1 MKSIKSIIFLS
12 AALCLAACA
21 PEEKIG
27 IGDNPK
33 ETGVEDVIGE
43 GVYFAALTQ
52 EQKAMVLDPADETTV
67 EFAVYRKTE
76 DHILGVPLEIIATAN
91 GEPVEGIFE
100 VSDILFGVGQTETT
114 VRVSFPNAEIGT
126 TYSCTIQCTDPTYAG
141 QYGDQPLGLTFSVI
155 RERWV
160 SLGTGIWTESG
171 EAYFNNFSEEVEILQ
186 NEMTPTL
193 FRARMKWLDEKGE
206 TYAVYSGDN
215 DEYFEF
221 RVLTPGE
228 TFRDVKITRDDIV
241 AFSSFNTG
249 YIDTNYPGDPVY
261 YLHPSSFTNLRSE
274 DAWAESHVFQWQDN
288 GLPAGVAF
296 APYCYLF
303 GAGGG
308 WNFTEVPNA
317 ITLSFPGAK
326 LVDYSLEIEA
336 LGVASKGQLPVA
348 FYLGEDIVKCKY
360 AAYEGV
366 EEDVNAKVK
375 EIIADADAAFVEQSD
390 TLGLSF
396 EKTGVYTLVA
406 VGLDAEGVA
415 QAAASTVVSY
425 SAAEGEMPVVLSC
438 GIGSAEKYAPKGIST
453 DNSVEFF
460 LYGSELVDV
469 KVIACSKADIASN
482 QQGCIKSVLA
492 AKSLSPEALAAVN
505 GDGYVGVISGL
516 LPGTEYYILAYG
528 SNGFEEGVFLSSSS
542 QFTTGDPLPV
552 YLNYTS
558 ADLQSDLLTSD
569 PADLYGKYNFYGV
582 NGSNKSGLREY
593 LSKATIEDS
602 GIPSASDSLG
612 VYYYPAVKGMLA
624 GYDKMLGFEDKIV
637 FEHDGGLL
645 WQQSIELGEGQF
657 KGNTYYF
664 KACALD
670 SDGYFYGTQTYAFVG
685 IPVAEGYIAFVP
697 NPTFV
702 SNYNVTFTGMQLI
715 GFAEDTYTTA
725 ALGVDTYENMLLVRE
740 DVDNNGLAPK
750 AKTAALNNMVKP
762 YTEALRNLPM
772 NYVQTDKQR
781 VLSAI
786 ESVRE
791 NYACGSIAPIRGTRS
806 CEKAS
811 FSVSEMPSFS
821 KSGSRKLKTNVNV
834 LSSFGDTLAK

>member
-1 MKSIKSIIFLS
+1 MKSYKSLILLS
-12 AALCLAACA
+12 AALCLAACTA
-21 PEEKIG
+21 EEKIG
-27 IGDNPK
+27 IGDKPGDAGSEEVVN
-33 ETGVEDVIGE
+33 E
-43 GVYFAALTQ
+43 GVYFAILTP
-52 EQKAMVLDPADETTV
+52 EQKTVILDPADETV
-67 EFAVYRKTE
+67 LEFTAYR
-76 DHILGVPLEIIATAN
+76 TA
-91 GEPVEGIFE
+91 EEKAIDVPVEVKLTADGTEIENTIFE
-100 VSDILFGVGQTETT
+100 VAKPHFDEGQTETT
-114 VRVSFPNAEIGT
+114 FKVSFPNSEIGV
-126 TYSCTIQCTDPTYAG
+126 TYACSIECSDPAFVG
-141 QYGDQPLGLTFSVI
+141 TYGDRPTGLSFTVSRVKWELVKGPNGEEYGSWKDDIISSMFGLPNLYAVNDKIQIYERSDKKGYYRIPDVYNAYMIDKLTGWGEADCEENCTPGTYAYVDATKPDKVFLEYCTTGVTLGDDGEIEYCSYVEPYFKGGDAFGTLENGVIRFPVKGILINFTVSGGWYYGNQSGLTTIV
-155 RERWV
+155 
-160 SLGTGIWTESG
+160 LPG
-171 EAYFNNFSEEVEILQ
+171 Y
-186 NEMTPTL
+186 
-193 FRARMKWLDEKGE
+193 K
-206 TYAVYSGDN
+206 DN
-215 DEYFEF
+215 
-221 RVLTPGE
+221 
-228 TFRDVKITRDDIV
+228 
-241 AFSSFNTG
+241 
-249 YIDTNYPGDPVY
+249 
-261 YLHPSSFTNLRSE
+261 
-274 DAWAESHVFQWQDN
+274 
-288 GLPAGVAF
+288 
-296 APYCYLF
+296 
-303 GAGGG
+303 
-308 WNFTEVPNA
+308 
-317 ITLSFPGAK
+317 
-326 LVDYSLEIEA
+326 DYSLSIEA
-336 LGVASKGQLPVA
+336 TELSYQGKLPVD
-348 FYLGEDIVKCKY
+348 FTLGADIATCKY

-366 EEDVNAKVK
+366 EKDLPGKASEIFKDTNAQSVTESGTVEFSFDKTGK
-375 EIIADADAAFVEQSD
+375 YTIIAIGLDKDGALQSD
-390 TLGLSF
+390 PVSI
-396 EKTGVYTLVA
+396 VVNYVA
-406 VGLDAEGVA
+406 ADDSV
-415 QAAASTVVSY
+415 
-425 SAAEGEMPVVLSC
+425 PVVLTC
-438 GIGSAEKYAPKGIST
+438 GIGSAEKYAPKDIST

-670 SDGYFYGTQTYAFVG
+670 SDGYFSGTQTYAFVG

-811 FSVSEMPSFS
+811 FKSNAVKGNAS
-821 KSGSRKLKTNVNV
+821 KAIAPMSLKAK
-834 LSSFGDTLAK
+834 GEKLAK